1 MRTEVFSASYAEA
14 REKFLAAAHGSTAE
28 IESHAHP
35 LTGPAGEALAIDV
48 ARFGPAVAT
57 AVLWFSSGT
66 HGIEGFCGSAAQ
78 TAAIA
83 AGSFDTLPSG
93 VAAIVVHAINPW
105 GFAWQ
110 RRVNEDNVDMNRN
123 FVDHDAPYP
132 ANPVYDALHDA
143 LCPQTWDEATR
154 QRTAVAMAAAGER
167 LGEREALE
175 GASRGQYD
183 HADGLFYGGRAP
195 TWSNRTV
202 ARIAAER
209 LGKARFVASLDMHTG
224 LGPHGHGEA
233 IATTANPEALAILE
247 NWYHDEVRLPGAGA
261 VSGTVTGVL
270 SDGIARNTDALVL
283 PVVLEF
289 GTVPR
294 SQVRLALRADGWLH
308 AHGDPLSDDATAI
321 KRQIRAAFYPET
333 QTWKRA
339 VLERAETILALMLG
353 GLARLSDAPSTNSAT

>member
-1 MRTEVFSASYAEA
+1 MRIEVFAASYAEA
-14 REKFLAAAHGSTAE
+14 RERFLAAAHGSAAQT
-28 IESHAHP
+28 ESHTHP
-35 LTGPAGEALAIDV
+35 LAGPAGEALAIDV
-48 ARFGPAVAT
+48 ARFGPADAP
-57 AVLWFSSGT
+57 AALWFSSGT

-83 AGSFDTLPSG
+83 AGSFDTLPPG

-132 ANPVYDALHDA
+132 ANPVYDTLHDA

-154 QRTAVAMAAAGER
+154 HRTAEAMAAAGER
-167 LGEREALE
+167 FGEREALE
-175 GASRGQYD
+175 GTSRGQYD

-233 IATTANPEALAILE
+233 IATTGNPEALAILE
-247 NWYHDEVRLPGAGA
+247 RWYGDAIRLPGAGA

-283 PVVLEF
+283 PVALEF

-294 SQVRLALRADGWLH
+294 AEVRLALRADAWLH
-308 AHGDPLSDDATAI
+308 AHGDPLSDGAAAI

-333 QTWKRA
+333 PTWKRA
-339 VLERAETILALMLG
+339 VLERTEAILALMLG
-353 GLARLSDAPSTNSAT
+353 GLGRLAEARSDSSAT